1 MISKSITEE
10 LEVAFEFIRIA
21 HERGGYMDCGEEQS
35 GVPALE
41 GLVLFPLQYTHL
53 PEPKTVMM
61 QMWRAERSITFR
73 AYRVGESPFNIDW
86 SKVGEP
92 FEFTYQEEDE

>member
-1 MISKSITEE
+1 MISKSITEK

-21 HERGGYMDCGEEQS
+21 HERGGYIDCGEEQS
-35 GVPALE
+35 GIPALE

-53 PEPKTVMM
+53 PEPKMVMM
-61 QMWRAERSITFR
+61 QMWRSVHSTEFR
-73 AYRVGESPFNIDW
+73 AFERDYHPVSDVW

-92 FEFTYQEEDE
+92 FEFTYPEESE

>member
-1 MISKSITEE
+1 
-10 LEVAFEFIRIA
+10 
-21 HERGGYMDCGEEQS
+21 MDCGEEQS
-35 GVPALE
+35 GIPALE

-53 PEPKTVMM
+53 PEPKMVMM
-61 QMWRAERSITFR
+61 QMWRSERSITFR

-92 FEFTYQEEDE
+92 FEFTCPEEDE